1 MPYVNNSD
9 VRIHYHVE
17 GAGPDLIL
25 QHGLTNS
32 LENWYAYG
40 FVEELK
46 KNYRLILVDAR
57 GHGKSDKPHDPSLY
71 DLRLRVGDIIAVM
84 DALGVDKA
92 HYMGYSM
99 GGRIGFGLILY
110 ELDRFNSLIIGG
122 MSADTPNTD
131 IPPEERIKTL
141 KLGMESYVADAEEKE
156 GPIET
161 LRRERLLDND
171 AEALIAATIAPRGTD
186 GVEQL
191 LHDVDIPC
199 LLYCG
204 DQDGYFEAA
213 QKSAGLI
220 PTAIFVAVPGLNHG
234 QVARAGEKVLPHVP
248 RFLENVIP

>member
-32 LENWYAYG
+32 MENWYAYG

-46 KNYRLILVDAR
+46 KSYRLILVDAR

-71 DLRLRVGDIIAVM
+71 DLKLRVGDIIAVM

-99 GGRIGFGLILY
+99 GGRIGFGLIMY

-220 PTAIFVAVPGLNHG
+220 PTAIFVDIPGLNHG
-234 QVARAGEKVLPHVP
+234 LSLIH
-248 RFLENVIP
+248 I

>member
-32 LENWYAYG
+32 MENWYAYG

-171 AEALIAATIAPRGTD
+171 AEALIAATIASRGTD

-191 LHDVDIPC
+191 LSDVHIPC

-234 QVARAGEKVLPHVP
+234 QVARAGEKVLPHVT

>member
-32 LENWYAYG
+32 MENWYAYG

-46 KNYRLILVDAR
+46 KSHRLILVDAR

-71 DLRLRVGDIIAVM
+71 DLKLRVGDIIAVM

-171 AEALIAATIAPRGTD
+171 AEALIAATIAPRGTN

-234 QVARAGEKVLPHVP
+234 QVARAGEKVLPHVT

>member
-1 MPYVNNSD
+1 M
-9 VRIHYHVE
+9 
-17 GAGPDLIL
+17 
-25 QHGLTNS
+25 
-32 LENWYAYG
+32 
-40 FVEELK
+40 
-46 KNYRLILVDAR
+46 
-57 GHGKSDKPHDPSLY
+57 
-71 DLRLRVGDIIAVM
+71 GDIIAVM

-99 GGRIGFGLILY
+99 GGRIGFGLIMY

-213 QKSAGLI
+213 LKSAGLI
-220 PTAIFVAVPGLNHG
+220 PTAIFVDIPGLNHG
-234 QVARAGEKVLPHVP
+234 QVARAGEEVLPHVT

>member
-1 MPYVNNSD
+1 MPYVKNSD

-32 LENWYAYG
+32 MENWYAYG

-71 DLRLRVGDIIAVM
+71 DLKLRVGDIIAVM

-99 GGRIGFGLILY
+99 GGRIGFGLIMY

-220 PTAIFVAVPGLNHG
+220 PTAIFVDIPGLNHG
-234 QVARAGEKVLPHVP
+234 QVARAGEEVLPHVT

>member
-17 GAGPDLIL
+17 GTGPDLIL

-32 LENWYAYG
+32 MENWYAYG

-99 GGRIGFGLILY
+99 GGRIGFGLIMY

-171 AEALIAATIAPRGTD
+171 SEAL
-186 GVEQL
+186 
-191 LHDVDIPC
+191 
-199 LLYCG
+199 
-204 DQDGYFEAA
+204 
-213 QKSAGLI
+213 
-220 PTAIFVAVPGLNHG
+220 
-234 QVARAGEKVLPHVP
+234 
-248 RFLENVIP
+248 